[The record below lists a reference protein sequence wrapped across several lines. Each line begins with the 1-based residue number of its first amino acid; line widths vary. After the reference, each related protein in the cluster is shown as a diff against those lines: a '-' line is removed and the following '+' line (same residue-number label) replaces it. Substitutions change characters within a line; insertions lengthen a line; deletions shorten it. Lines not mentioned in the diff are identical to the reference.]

1 MHPARLW
8 RHKEGQTVQ
17 CRLCSHYCKLE
28 PDEYGKCGVRAN
40 QDGSLMTL
48 VYDTVAA
55 MNVDPIEKKPLY
67 HFLPG
72 TQSFSIGTM
81 GCNLACEF
89 CQNDT
94 LSQSPKKTHRV
105 QGEKATPEQIVA
117 AAQRYRTASI
127 SYTYSEPTIF
137 FELIQDTAALAQT
150 QGLKN
155 VLVTNGFMSP
165 DCLQELGPLVDAANV
180 DLKAFTDEFY
190 TTTCGARLKPV
201 LQNLKH
207 IRDLGWWL
215 EVTTLIIPGL
225 NDDHKELTELVGFI
239 AQELGPQTPWHIS
252 RFHPAY
258 HMLDRSP
265 TPLETLNTAYRI
277 GKDAGLQFVYLGNV
291 SGHDSASTKCPQ
303 CGQTVIDRR
312 GFSMSSHHVQHGRCG
327 NCGAEIPG
335 VWLES

>member
-8 RHKEGQTVQ
+8 RRKNGQTLQ
-17 CRLCSHYCKLE
+17 CRLCSHYCRLE
-28 PDEYGKCGVRAN
+28 PDEYGTCGVRTN
-40 QDGSLMTL
+40 QGGELLTL
-48 VYDTVAA
+48 VYDAVAA

-72 TQSFSIGTM
+72 SQSFSIGTM
-81 GCNLACEF
+81 GCNLSCEF

-94 LSQSPKKTHRV
+94 LSQYPKTNHRV
-105 QGEKATPEQIVA
+105 QGEEVTPEQVVTA
-117 AAQRYRTASI
+117 AKRYKADSI

-137 FELIQDTAALAQT
+137 FELIQDTAALARQHN
-150 QGLKN
+150 LKN

-165 DCLQELGPLVDAANV
+165 ECLEELGSLVDAANV

-190 TTTCGARLKPV
+190 TTSCGARLKPV

-225 NDDHKELTELVGFI
+225 NDSQQELTELAGFI
-239 AQELGPQTPWHIS
+239 AQELGPDTPWHIS

-258 HMLDRSP
+258 HMLDRPP
-265 TPLETLNTAYRI
+265 TPVQTLEEAYRI
-277 GKDAGLQFVYLGNV
+277 GKEAGLNFVYLGNV
-291 SGHDSASTKCPQ
+291 PGHDSSSTICPE
-303 CGQTVIDRR
+303 CGRVVIDRR
-312 GFSMSSHHVQHGRCG
+312 GFSMGSSHVHHGKCDH
-327 NCGAEIPG
+327 CGAQIPG

>member
-1 MHPARLW
+1 MHAARLW
-8 RHKEGQTVQ
+8 RHKDNQSVQ
-17 CRLCSHYCKLE
+17 CRLCSHYCRLDPGE
-28 PDEYGKCGVRAN
+28 FGFCGVRAN
-40 QDGSLMTL
+40 QDGQLMTL
-48 VYDTVAA
+48 VYDAVAA

-72 TQSFSIGTM
+72 SQSFSIGTM
-81 GCNLACEF
+81 GCNLSCEF

-94 LSQSPKKTHRV
+94 LSQTPKQTHRV
-105 QGEKATPEQIVA
+105 QGETVAPERIVA
-117 AAQRYRTASI
+117 AAQRYRAASI

-137 FELIQDTAALAQT
+137 FELIQDTAALARK

-190 TTTCGARLKPV
+190 STFCGARLKPV

-225 NDDHKELTELVGFI
+225 NDDPGELRELADFI
-239 AQELGPQTPWHIS
+239 VTELGPGTPWHIS

-258 HMLDRSP
+258 HMLDRPP
-265 TPLETLNTAYRI
+265 TPVQTLEEAFQTGL
-277 GKDAGLQFVYLGNV
+277 DAGLKFVYLGNV
-291 SGHDSASTKCPQ
+291 PGHASSSTRCPG
-303 CGQTVIDRR
+303 CGRTVIDRH
-312 GFSMSSHHVQHGRCG
+312 GFSMGANSLDQGACSF
-327 NCGAEIPG
+327 CGAAIPG
-335 VWLES
+335 VWSAV